1 MAKARKSKKWPWFL
15 VLLILVVGGALW
27 WIKTHQVTA
36 AVSNHIH
43 TAVVKKGTLSV
54 HVYAT
59 GSVQAN
65 RTVDVKCQ
73 AGGEIETLPYRIGNL
88 VKRGQVILTVDPTL
102 EIQALNIAQQD
113 YKQAKYTWESAQLS
127 YEIAKENL
135 VTSRETDMANI
146 LSARAQLKNDTLN
159 LQRDKTLLKEG
170 LTSQQQYDTDY
181 TATVKD
187 QQALN
192 LAKIAYSNLQQQA
205 LQVKLQKFNVQL
217 DKVAMAKAEFGVS
230 QAQTNLQYCTVK
242 APFTGYVANVDVQR
256 GQIIASATNN
266 VGGGTTIMTLVDLSH
281 IYINATIDEG
291 DINRVK
297 PGDKVQ
303 ITAAGAPGIIF
314 PGRVV
319 LIGPESVQDQTSS
332 NTSSSASESNI
343 VTFQAQIEVLGPER
357 MLLKPGMTANLDIF
371 TNRLPDV
378 VYIPLQ
384 AVVIT
389 NGRDTVTVVKPDG
402 STKEVDVTLG
412 VRNDID
418 WQVLSGVKV
427 GQKVV
432 VHLGNAMSMWTP
444 HR

>member
-1 MAKARKSKKWPWFL
+1 MAKAKKSKKWPWFL

-27 WIKTHQVTA
+27 WIKTHHATA
-36 AVSNHIH
+36 AVETHIH
-43 TAVVKKGTLSV
+43 TAVVKKGTLTV

-135 VTSRETDMANI
+135 VTARETDMANI

-159 LQRDKTLLKEG
+159 VQRDKTLLKEG
-170 LTSQQQYDTDY
+170 LASQQQYDTDY
-181 TATVKD
+181 TAAVKD

-192 LAKIAYSNLQQQA
+192 LAQIARSSLKQQA
-205 LQVKLQKFNVQL
+205 LQVKLQKLNVQL

-314 PGRVV
+314 PGKVV

-332 NTSSSASESNI
+332 NTSSSTSESNI

-412 VRNDID
+412 VRNDTN
-418 WQVLSGVKV
+418 WQVLSGVNV